1 MKHFRYKFMTT
12 VQKGAVYVFTYDH
25 GACCPRS
32 NLLMHAEII
41 ITTEPIVRLQ
51 EKAITPEEGKVY
63 ICIINPELCSRKCS
77 EDLACQKCIMFK
89 WMVIK

>member
-1 MKHFRYKFMTT
+1 MFLHMY
-12 VQKGAVYVFTYDH
+12 GH

-51 EKAITPEEGKVY
+51 EKAITSEEGKVY
-63 ICIINPELCSRKCS
+63 IWIISPELCSRKCS
-77 EDLACQKCIMFK
+77 EDLAGQKYIMFK